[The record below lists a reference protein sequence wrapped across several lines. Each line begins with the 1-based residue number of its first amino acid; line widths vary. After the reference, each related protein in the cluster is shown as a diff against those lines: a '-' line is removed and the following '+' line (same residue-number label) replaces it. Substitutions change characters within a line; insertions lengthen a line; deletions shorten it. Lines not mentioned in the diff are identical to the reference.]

1 MSDTFTRAQAIVAAL
16 TDAGARAS
24 LDPSAITPPAVLVVP
39 PTRAYDVPCGFS
51 ATWQL
56 VAIAPGAQGADRTTW
71 TALDDLVDAVAA
83 AVDLERAELMSYTLN
98 GQTMPAYICTF
109 SEALE

>member
-1 MSDTFTRAQAIVAAL
+1 MSNTFVRAQLLVAAL
-16 TDAGARAS
+16 TDVGVRAS
-24 LDPSAITPPAVLVVP
+24 LDPSALTPPAVLVVP
-39 PTRAYDVPCGFS
+39 PTRVYDLGCGFS
-51 ATWQL
+51 ATWNL

-83 AVDLERAELMSYTLN
+83 AVTLERAELMSYTIN

-109 SEALE
+109 TEALE